1 MLSLNIANMY
11 GISSMCIIVYLLGV
25 RFLSAASAAI
35 K

>member
-1 MLSLNIANMY
+1 MLSLNIANMFGEFMY
-11 GISSMCIIVYLLGV
+11 TNVYLLGV